1 MWLLLLLVS
10 PCLAQLQLHREP
22 PIPDGVPKSSRM
34 PTEGRVQVRL
44 NHFMAYDTRTFA
56 MKYYYNNEFANV
68 ENPNIVIFVGGE
80 WPISPGLV
88 QTGLAYDMAQEMGA
102 GLFYTEHRYY
112 GQTHPLPDSSLE
124 NLSFLNID
132 QALGD
137 LAQFIQHVKSDAFED
152 GHYRNASVAL
162 VGCSYAGTMATWM
175 RMAYPHLVSAA
186 FSDSGPLQAQEEFPE
201 YLEAVAT
208 ALAEQGGQQCVTA
221 IAAGVQGVMNLLATP
236 AGAAQVSELFKTCA
250 PINAAS
256 PLDVATFFSS
266 SIINYFALLVQYAT
280 GDRIPDACNNLL
292 SSPEPDAV
300 RRLAALVTGDHCV
313 ESRYTE
319 MIARYRNT
327 NLGTPDS
334 TMRLWIHQTCVEYG
348 WYQTT
353 KGSNHPF
360 MSTLPLEFYHQ
371 LCKDVFSSDFDE
383 ERLRAGIDR
392 TNIFFGGWSHMP
404 DRVVSVAGGHDPW
417 SPMGPN
423 ETHAHHNSPVY
434 VIPDISHCRVIVPSP
449 LDSAELVRVRRAVM
463 DHMYEF
469 TTGVAPVTEPPAPTT
484 EPTTE
489 ATTEVPG
496 SATGVA
502 ASSLILLLTILALV

>member
-1 MWLLLLLVS
+1 MVKTGCTSHSGITCRNNHGFMAPYVMQWVGSEPDCQAARLPGTRAVVHISRAIVSVATETTICGSHKKLLRAGNEPVTCCAAANYS
-10 PCLAQLQLHREP
+10 ATAPTAQLIFSCVVDAFINIQVHFHMTSRPKTTISGSHKEMLRAGIEP
-22 PIPDGVPKSSRM
+22 ATTNAV
-34 PTEGRVQVRL
+34 
-44 NHFMAYDTRTFA
+44 
-56 MKYYYNNEFANV
+56 
-68 ENPNIVIFVGGE
+68 
-80 WPISPGLV
+80 
-88 QTGLAYDMAQEMGA
+88 
-102 GLFYTEHRYY
+102 
-112 GQTHPLPDSSLE
+112 DSSLE

-175 RMAYPHLVSAA
+175 RMAYPHLVNAA

-208 ALAEQGGQQCVTA
+208 ALAEQGGEQ
-221 IAAGVQGVMNLLATP
+221 
-236 AGAAQVSELFKTCA
+236 TCA

-292 SSPEPDAV
+292 SSPE
-300 RRLAALVTGDHCV
+300 L
-313 ESRYTE
+313 
-319 MIARYRNT
+319 
-327 NLGTPDS
+327 
-334 TMRLWIHQTCVEYG
+334 RLWIHQTCVEYG

-404 DRVVSVAGGHDPW
+404 DRVV
-417 SPMGPN
+417 
-423 ETHAHHNSPVY
+423 
-434 VIPDISHCRVIVPSP
+434 PSP

-484 EPTTE
+484 EPTTA